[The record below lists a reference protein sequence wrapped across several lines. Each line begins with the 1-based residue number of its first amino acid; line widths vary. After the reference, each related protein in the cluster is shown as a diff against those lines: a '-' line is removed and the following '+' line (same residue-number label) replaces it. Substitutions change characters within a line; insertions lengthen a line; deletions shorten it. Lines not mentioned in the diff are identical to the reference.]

1 MCSIE
6 KPNCNPRSHNKIGVF
21 ILNGYNSW
29 ESADDA
35 TSVVRN
41 RLTSARSS
49 TGRVSSSHLIYRY
62 TYNCGRLPLVAIEA
76 RLGIGRTRRTRR
88 MTIQYLY
95 VRMRTEGPRYY
106 GVIGE
111 RTGTF
116 AILRESYKILSR
128 TFLPVN
134 NTKYVL

>member
-6 KPNCNPRSHNKIGVF
+6 KPNCNPRSHNKMCVF

-49 TGRVSSSHLIYRY
+49 TGRVSSSLKVFIASSG
-62 TYNCGRLPLVAIEA
+62 TPIVVVAC
-76 RLGIGRTRRTRR
+76 RWSRSSLGSASA
-88 MTIQYLY
+88 
-95 VRMRTEGPRYY
+95 VRDVRVYATNDDTVFICEGPRYY

-116 AILRESYKILSR
+116 AILRAPYKILSR

-134 NTKYVL
+134 K